1 MTTSN
6 EESFDID
13 LLEGE
18 LELDDYKKDKQQC
31 IQEMNKVMDQRLAKL
46 QPKKVEQKVTVME
59 DREENSQLLLR
70 P

>member
-1 MTTSN
+1 MTSN

-31 IQEMNKVMDQRLAKL
+31 QQEMNRVMD
-46 QPKKVEQKVTVME
+46 
-59 DREENSQLLLR
+59 
-70 P
+70 

>member
-1 MTTSN
+1 MTSN

-31 IQEMNKVMDQRLAKL
+31 IQEMNRVMDQRLA
-46 QPKKVEQKVTVME
+46 
-59 DREENSQLLLR
+59 
-70 P
+70 